1 MEPAVSVRNLTK
13 VYSDGKVANDSIN
26 LDIDR
31 GTIFAIL
38 GPNGAGK
45 TTFVRQITTELLP
58 TSGDI
63 RILGIDA
70 RSKPRKVVE
79 HLGVVP
85 QEIEPYED
93 LTVYEHVYYFAR
105 LRGLPKSKAH
115 QDTNDAITQ
124 L

>member
-13 VYSDGKVANDSIN
+13 RYSDGKVANSSID
-26 LDIDR
+26 LDVDR
-31 GTIFAIL
+31 GKVFAIL

-70 RSKPRKVVE
+70 RLEPRKVVQ
-79 HLGVVP
+79 HMGVVP
-85 QEIEPYED
+85 QEIEPYGD
-93 LTVYEHVYYFAR
+93 LTVY
-105 LRGLPKSKAH
+105 
-115 QDTNDAITQ
+115 
-124 L
+124 